1 MRSTFSF
8 DDDKQLVQMAR
19 TYIDDGTRI
28 TWKDIARRMRPTG
41 HSAAELRQRL
51 QSLFRTWG
59 RDIARFPSSFF
70 TEVRRPRGRPPAIT
84 LQLRNLAA
92 HSSPGRSRQ
101 AGATATTTTRPGAAP
116 PRKACQSAAVSR
128 PSTAGEATRPE
139 ARQASAVVV
148 PTAHPAVDPP
158 HVAQQVPAPP
168 VGGPAGEAPSASAV
182 RKIPAPP
189 GQGPAGEEAVAS
201 AVQQVP
207 LPPESSLSG
216 AATLPEYRACSTTA
230 EARMPPDDC
239 RHTKQFSAEG
249 EECGESEEEPAA
261 PFRLA
266 QTMPILSP
274 SSAEE
279 AVTSMFADVPRAAV
293 GYDGGSSHLN
303 VGEVL
308 PSGVTVLLQE
318 LGDVDSSD
326 VFLDIGSGLG
336 NVIAQVVLATKM
348 SMAIGVEMRADI
360 YRLGVEM
367 IARSPHGRQ
376 VNERAEIY
384 CKDIAGLCISRLPPY
399 ELATIVFWYNLL
411 FEPVAIEYVKR
422 ELADMLRV
430 RFIVCT
436 TSVCPRHREPC
447 FSAFCCS
454 FELFKEVY
462 IACSW
467 KAETLRTYVYRSFGS
482 F

>member
-1 MRSTFSF
+1 M
-8 DDDKQLVQMAR
+8 
-19 TYIDDGTRI
+19 
-28 TWKDIARRMRPTG
+28 
-41 HSAAELRQRL
+41 
-51 QSLFRTWG
+51 
-59 RDIARFPSSFF
+59 
-70 TEVRRPRGRPPAIT
+70 
-84 LQLRNLAA
+84 
-92 HSSPGRSRQ
+92 
-101 AGATATTTTRPGAAP
+101 
-116 PRKACQSAAVSR
+116 
-128 PSTAGEATRPE
+128 
-139 ARQASAVVV
+139 
-148 PTAHPAVDPP
+148 
-158 HVAQQVPAPP
+158 
-168 VGGPAGEAPSASAV
+168 
-182 RKIPAPP
+182 IPAPP
-189 GQGPAGEEAVAS
+189 GQGPAGEEAAAS

-207 LPPESSLSG
+207 LPPEPSLSG
-216 AATLPEYRACSTTA
+216 AATLPEDRACSTTA

-239 RHTKQFSAEG
+239 CHTKLFSAEG

-266 QTMPILSP
+266 QIMPILSP

-279 AVTSMFADVPRAAV
+279 AVTSMFADVLRAAV

-308 PSGVTVLLQE
+308 SSGVTVLLQE

-326 VFLDIGSGLG
+326 VFLGIGSGLG

-348 SMAIGVEMRADI
+348 SKAIGVEVRADI

-376 VNERAEIY
+376 VNERAELY

-399 ELATIVFWYNLL
+399 ELATIVFWNNLL
-411 FEPVAIEYVKR
+411 FEPVTIEYVKR
-422 ELADMLRV
+422 ELADMLRA

-436 TSVCPRHREPC
+436 ASVCPRHREPC
-447 FSAFCCS
+447 ISAFCSS

-467 KAETLRTYVYRSFGS
+467 KAETLRAYVYWSFGS
-482 F
+482 Y